1 MTVLSQKNP
10 DLIVILSGYEKEMM
24 EMLETNPGMKGRF
37 PYHFKFDDYSSDE
50 LMQIAKN
57 LLKDSDYV
65 MTQDA
70 EKRLEETVKEAV
82 VHKDAY
88 FHNARWVEQ
97 CIQEGVVSALADRV
111 MGISC
116 AATDNRN
123 LYCTIEAQDIE
134 KGFQIMKPCTGTT
147 TEVKKRIGFIR

>member
-1 MTVLSQKNP
+1 M
-10 DLIVILSGYEKEMM
+10 D
-24 EMLETNPGMKGRF
+24 TN
-37 PYHFKFDDYSSDE
+37 E
-50 LMQIAKN
+50 
-57 LLKDSDYV
+57 
-65 MTQDA
+65 
-70 EKRLEETVKEAV
+70 
-82 VHKDAY
+82 DAY

-111 MGISC
+111 MNISYST
-116 AATDNRN
+116 TDIRD